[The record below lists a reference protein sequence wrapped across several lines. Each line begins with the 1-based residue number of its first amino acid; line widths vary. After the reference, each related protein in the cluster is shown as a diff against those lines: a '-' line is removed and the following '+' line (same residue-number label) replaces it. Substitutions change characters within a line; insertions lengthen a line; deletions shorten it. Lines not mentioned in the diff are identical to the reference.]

1 MAFISAQSVGIVSSL
16 KRAAACLKGAV
27 KLVCNFR
34 TIAGSLVAVGCTL
47 ALHSCSSLEE
57 YIDVFNKVV
66 LVASSKLVE
75 ISEGSLC
82 FTVQADTP
90 SALKEL
96 WDIYKNGTL
105 QNRLQEFLV
114 TEEIKQLA
122 SGEDIEVTAYMDE
135 QEYKQAYIDLM
146 LLQNQVPDVNE
157 EEQPEG
163 RCRRNS
169 DSFLCLKPNE
179 DEVALMKLKHAE
191 NKWNIER
198 QILEEEVMKLKKETA
213 EAGNKSALGTEGLEN
228 VERPRE
234 RRRRNSDSDLY
245 CKTRDDEIGESEK
258 ESEISPGEEA
268 KYLDF
273 EKLAFVQNYLQNI
286 HETHSMTTETS
297 DSGIR
302 TPGEPSNIEMQDI
315 TCKYHLLFGLKY
327 ISQPFIERMVN
338 NGLYLPSR
346 ELARYYS
353 LLFTRAKMNNILL
366 IIKYIQ
372 LNLH

>member
-1 MAFISAQSVGIVSSL
+1 MF
-16 KRAAACLKGAV
+16 KRRLTLYVLTAV

-66 LVASSKLVE
+66 LVATSKLVE

-96 WDIYKNGTL
+96 WDIYKNGAL

-122 SGEDIEVTAYMDE
+122 SGEDIEVTVYMDE
-135 QEYKQAYIDLM
+135 QEYKQAYLELM
-146 LLQNQVPDVNE
+146 LLENQGCGQAQPVPNFTRDLGEILVKFFAAEIDEISE
-157 EEQPEG
+157 EVQPG
-163 RCRRNS
+163 VRCRRNS
-169 DSFLCLKPNE
+169 DSFLCFKPNE

-198 QILEEEVMKLKKETA
+198 QIHEEEVTKLKKEELTA
-213 EAGNKSALGTEGLEN
+213 LKDLEKG
-228 VERPRE
+228 VEEILIPI
-234 RRRRNSDSDLY
+234 
-245 CKTRDDEIGESEK
+245 CIAKTRDDEIEKSKNEPGISLGEEPRYLDSEK
-258 ESEISPGEEA
+258 H
-268 KYLDF
+268 
-273 EKLAFVQNYLQNI
+273 AFVQNYLQNI

-302 TPGEPSNIEMQDI
+302 TLGEPSNIEMQDI
-315 TCKYHLLFGLKY
+315 TCKYHLLFGLMD
-327 ISQPFIERMVN
+327 ISQSFIESVVN
-338 NGLYLPSR
+338 
-346 ELARYYS
+346 
-353 LLFTRAKMNNILL
+353 K
-366 IIKYIQ
+366 
-372 LNLH
+372 

>member
-1 MAFISAQSVGIVSSL
+1 QSVGILSSL
-16 KRAAACLKGAV
+16 KRAAACLTGVV
-27 KLVCNFR
+27 KLVCNYR
-34 TIAGSLVAVGCTL
+34 TIAGGLLVVGSTL
-47 ALHSCSSLEE
+47 ALRSCSSPEE
-57 YIDVFNKVV
+57 FIDAFNKVV

-122 SGEDIEVTAYMDE
+122 SGEDIEVTVYIDE
-135 QEYKQAYIDLM
+135 QEYKQVYLDLM
-146 LLQNQVPDVNE
+146 LLENQVPDVNE
-157 EEQPEG
+157 EEQSG
-163 RCRRNS
+163 VRCRRNS
-169 DSFLCLKPNE
+169 DSLLCFKPNE

-191 NKWNIER
+191 NQLNFER
-198 QILEEEVMKLKKETA
+198 QLHAEEVMKLKKEVA
-213 EAGNKSALGTEGLEN
+213 EAGNKSALGTEGLET

-245 CKTRDDEIGESEK
+245 CKTRDDEIGESKK

-268 KYLDF
+268 KYQDS

-302 TPGEPSNIEMQDI
+302 TLGEPSNIEMQDI
-315 TCKYHLLFGLKY
+315 TCKYHLLFGLMD
-327 ISQPFIERMVN
+327 ISQSFIEMVVR
-338 NGLYLPSR
+338 GRLS
-346 ELARYYS
+346 
-353 LLFTRAKMNNILL
+353 
-366 IIKYIQ
+366 
-372 LNLH
+372 H